1 MADFKKGDKVVWSSH
16 GRSDT
21 PGEVVEV
28 VTESTSV
35 HGLDVNAS
43 EDDPRYVVKSEKSGK
58 FAAHKP
64 DALKRR

>member
-16 GRSDT
+16 GQNDT